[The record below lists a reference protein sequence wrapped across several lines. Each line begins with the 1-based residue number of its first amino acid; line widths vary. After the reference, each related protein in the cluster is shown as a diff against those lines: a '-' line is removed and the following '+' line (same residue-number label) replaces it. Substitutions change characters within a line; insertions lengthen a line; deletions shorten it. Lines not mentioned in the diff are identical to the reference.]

1 MKAILEEYR
10 RGEIFQSWSRFK
22 HWHRCWVRV
31 GFAAVCASLVACG
44 EASDLSERGSEN
56 LNVGTKATRAVL
68 SVIATAEGTGSS
80 YNYIFSY
87 RKFSSYADHPRQVV
101 CSGGYCSDAAGRYQF
116 LSTSWDE
123 TRRGLGVR
131 DFTPESQDKGAVH
144 RIQSFR
150 GVREHAT
157 VLSRPAFE
165 RMIYKL
171 NREWASLPG
180 SPYGQPTKSMSTL
193 WSVYQSEI

>member
-1 MKAILEEYR
+1 MLVDFSGDRKLR
-10 RGEIFQSWSRFK
+10 RNRSIMI
-22 HWHRCWVRV
+22 
-31 GFAAVCASLVACG
+31 AAVAAVSVSLVSCG
-44 EASDLSERGSEN
+44 AANESGSVGSES
-56 LNVGTKATRAVL
+56 LSISSKPTRAVL
-68 SVIATAEGTGSS
+68 SVIAHAEGTGSS
-80 YNYIFSY
+80 YNFIFSY

-123 TRRGLGVR
+123 TRRGLGIK
-131 DFTPESQDKGAVH
+131 DFTPDSQDKGAVQ
-144 RIQSFR
+144 RMQSFR
-150 GVREHAT
+150 GVREHSS

-180 SPYGQPTKSMSTL
+180 SPYGQPTKSMSSL
-193 WSVYQSEI
+193 WTVYQAEI

>member
-1 MKAILEEYR
+1 MKVDVRGYGKLR
-10 RGEIFQSWSRFK
+10 RKRNLMVAAAAALSASIVSCGAANEGE
-22 HWHRCWVRV
+22 
-31 GFAAVCASLVACG
+31 
-44 EASDLSERGSEN
+44 SEGSES
-56 LNVGTKATRAVL
+56 LAISSKPTRAVL
-68 SVIATAEGTGSS
+68 SVIANAEGTGSS
-80 YNYIFSY
+80 YNFIFSY

-123 TRRGLGVR
+123 TRRGLGIR
-131 DFTPESQDKGAVH
+131 DFTPDSQDKGAVK
-144 RIQSFR
+144 RMEAFR
-150 GVREHAT
+150 GVREHSS

-180 SPYGQPTKSMSTL
+180 SPYGQPTKSMSSL
-193 WSVYQSEI
+193 WSVYQAEI

>member
-1 MKAILEEYR
+1 MRVDVSGYR
-10 RGEIFQSWSRFK
+10 K
-22 HWHRCWVRV
+22 LHRKRNLML
-31 GFAAVCASLVACG
+31 AAVVALSASVVSCG
-44 EASDLSERGSEN
+44 AANEGESGGSES
-56 LNVGTKATRAVL
+56 LSISSKPTRAVL
-68 SVIATAEGTGSS
+68 SVIAAAEGTGSN
-80 YNYIFSY
+80 YNIIFSF

-123 TRRGLGVR
+123 TRRGIGVR
-131 DFTPESQDKGAVH
+131 DFTPDSQDKGAVQ
-144 RIQSFR
+144 RMQAFR
-150 GVREHAT
+150 GVREHSS

-180 SPYGQPTKSMSTL
+180 SPYGQPTKSMSSL
-193 WSVYQSEI
+193 WNVYQAEI